1 VGMYHLFDAWHDKP
15 VYQYQE
21 FNLERILSHIASR
34 GWFIEYKRDISRMF
48 CLSAQFLPVYIQIS
62 EDKEFAPGPIM
73 INQPLFLPSV
83 SEGRHHD
90 SIRPNKVQI
99 QWNYAPPCIK
109 NCLTQAARLSCLSI
123 FSDPITESDA
133 AAEI

>member
-1 VGMYHLFDAWHDKP
+1 VGMYHLFDAWHDKS

-21 FNLERILSHIASR
+21 FNLERVLSHIASR
-34 GWFIEYKRDISRMF
+34 GWFIENKRDISRMF

-99 QWNYAPPCIK
+99 QSNYAPPCIK
-109 NCLTQAARLSCLSI
+109 IA
-123 FSDPITESDA
+123 
-133 AAEI
+133 